1 MRGPALGVSYRR
13 ALLDAEIERVVAG
26 FEGVVL
32 DVGGRRVRRG
42 RFEPPR
48 ERVKRWILLNVDP
61 AADPDILA
69 TAEALPVRAG
79 SVDRILCQ
87 EVIQYVDRYESML
100 AEFRRVLAPSGE
112 VVLSAPLLHRLDHA
126 TDRQRFSAGRLVEL
140 FERAGLRV
148 ESVTQQGRF
157 FTTLAHMLRQA
168 AAQVR
173 SRPLRALVAAPLLPV
188 GACLRL
194 LDRMPAAA
202 RSAFLSSYT
211 TGYVVRARRP

>member
-1 MRGPALGVSYRR
+1 MKGPALGVSYRR
-13 ALLDAEIERVVAG
+13 ALLDAELGRLVGG
-26 FEGVVL
+26 FGGVVL

-42 RFEPPR
+42 RFRPPR
-48 ERVKRWILLNVDP
+48 DGVKRWILLNVDP
-61 AADPDILA
+61 AAEPDILA
-69 TAEALPVRAG
+69 TAETLPVRSA

-126 TDRQRFSAGRLVEL
+126 SDRQRFSAGRLVEL
-140 FERAGLRV
+140 FERAGFHV
-148 ESVTQQGRF
+148 VNVTQQGRF

-168 AAQVR
+168 AAQLR
-173 SRPLRALVAAPLLPV
+173 SRPLRALIAVPLLPV

-194 LDRMPAAA
+194 LDRMPATA

>member
-1 MRGPALGVSYRR
+1 MRGPALGVSCRR
-13 ALLDAEIERVVAG
+13 ALLDAEIERAVAG

-42 RFEPPR
+42 RFKPPR

>member
-1 MRGPALGVSYRR
+1 MTGPALGVSYRR
-13 ALLDAEIERVVAG
+13 AMLDAELERLASR

-42 RFEPPR
+42 RFRPPR
-48 ERVKRWILLNVDP
+48 ERVKRWILFNLDP
-61 AADPDILA
+61 AAEPDILG
-69 TAEALPVRAG
+69 TAEALPVRSA

-87 EVIQYVDRYESML
+87 EVIQYVDRYERML

-112 VVLSAPLLHRLDHA
+112 VILSAPLLHRLDHS

-140 FERAGLRV
+140 FGRAGLRV
-148 ESVTQQGRF
+148 ESVSQQGRF
-157 FTTLAHMLRQA
+157 FTTVAHMFRQA

-173 SRPLRALVAAPLLPV
+173 SRPLRALLAVPLVPA
-188 GACLRL
+188 GACLKL
-194 LDRMPAAA
+194 LDRIPAVA
-202 RSAFLSSYT
+202 RSPFLSSYT

>member
-1 MRGPALGVSYRR
+1 MRGPALGVSCRR
-13 ALLDAEIERVVAG
+13 ALLDAELARLVAG

-32 DVGGRRVRRG
+32 DVGGRRVWRG

-48 ERVKRWILLNVDP
+48 EHVKRWILLNVD
-61 AADPDILA
+61 AGAEPDVLG
-69 TAEALPVRAG
+69 TAEVLPVRSA
-79 SVDRILCQ
+79 SVNRILCQ

-112 VVLSAPLLHRLDHA
+112 VILSAPLLHRLDHA
-126 TDRQRFSAGRLVEL
+126 SDRQRFSAGRLVEL

-157 FTTLAHMLRQA
+157 FITLAHMLRQA
-168 AAQVR
+168 AAQLR
-173 SRPLRALVAAPLLPV
+173 SRPLRALVAVPLVPAGV
-188 GACLRL
+188 CLRW
-194 LDRMPAAA
+194 LDRMPATA
-202 RSAFLSSYT
+202 RSTFLSSYT